1 MMTTIGIIVA
11 NVVAVLY
18 LLIGYYLDQRKK

>member
-18 LLIGYYLDQRKK
+18 LLIGYYRDQRKK